1 VLFLSSGMKFFSLF
15 VLAGTTALAL
25 SSCQKEA
32 DTPPLSLSGKLTL
45 QLDNVVGQASSSS
58 TIYTPLVLDAVT
70 YKNANGDDFTVT
82 TFKYY
87 LSNLTLYKADGSIYA
102 VPNSYFLID
111 QAKDD
116 SRKFTLT
123 EVPTGDYT
131 SLSFVVGVDSVRT
144 KAGNFSGVLNADN
157 GMFWDMNGPEFINF
171 KLEGRSPQS
180 PTTALVFHVA
190 GYKGQANNTIRT
202 VRTPFPTALL
212 VRPEGSSQIRLRA
225 DVAKLFTG
233 PNPTTAAPAPFLN
246 PVSFAT
252 VYNRMS
258 GPSVAKLADNIAA
271 GMFSVTEV
279 QAN

>member
-1 VLFLSSGMKFFSLF
+1 MKTFSLF
-15 VLAGTTALAL
+15 GLAGAVALAF
-25 SSCQKEA
+25 SSCQKEP
-32 DTPPLSLSGKLTL
+32 DTPTLPSGGKLTL
-45 QLDNVVGQASSSS
+45 QLDNVVGQAASGGG
-58 TIYTPLVLDAVT
+58 TTYAPLVLDAGP

-87 LSNLTLYKADGSIYA
+87 LSNLTLHKADGSRYA
-102 VPNSYFLID
+102 VPDSYFLVD

-116 SRKFTLT
+116 SRRFTLS

-131 SLSFVVGVDSVRT
+131 SLSFVVGVDSLRT
-144 KAGNFSGVLNADN
+144 KAGNFTGVLNADN
-157 GMFWDMNGPEFINF
+157 GMFWDMNGPEFINL

-202 VRTPFPTALL
+202 VNLPFPSMLL
-212 VRPEGSSQIRLRA
+212 VRADRSPQLRLQA
-225 DVAKLFTG
+225 DVARLFTG
-233 PNPTTAAPAPFLN
+233 PNSATTPPAPFLN